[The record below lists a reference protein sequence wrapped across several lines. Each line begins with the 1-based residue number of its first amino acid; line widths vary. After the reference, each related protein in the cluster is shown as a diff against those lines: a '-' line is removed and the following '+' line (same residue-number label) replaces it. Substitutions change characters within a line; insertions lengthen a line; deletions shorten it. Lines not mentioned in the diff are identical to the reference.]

1 MKGNST
7 KGENWKP
14 SLFLLLHLE
23 GQKKGLV
30 MLDEEIFVL
39 FITLLIPR

>member
-7 KGENWKP
+7 EGEIWKP
-14 SLFLLLHLE
+14 SSFLLLYLKKA
-23 GQKKGLV
+23 KKGLV